1 MSERKVLNKYF
12 PPDFDPAAIPRR
24 KQAKDAQH
32 KVRLMT
38 PYAMRCETCGEY
50 IYKGKKFNARKETV
64 EGETYYSIKIFRF
77 YIKCPR
83 CSAEITFKTD
93 PKNTDYV
100 AEHGASR
107 NFEPWREERIA
118 GEEKQLKKE
127 QEEENNPMK
136 ALENRTLDSKR
147 EMDILDALDEIRTRN
162 ARNERVDS
170 DALLDRLIEL
180 EEEREKTLEEIIEE
194 EDDKLAKA
202 VFQDANG
209 LSVRK
214 ANLDEEPKIDALL
227 SEQAKMVPLPDF
239 SAPIIKKRKLPE
251 SDLVAGLIVKKK
263 ASSSSKTISTAAAS
277 TSTSPI
283 ITASSTSGTSI
294 ITATTSKTLPI
305 TVASTSN
312 KPIITKKAEPK
323 SAPATSSS
331 STLLSLGDYGS
342 DSNDSE

>member
-64 EGETYYSIKIFRF
+64 EGESYYSIKIFRF

-162 ARNERVDS
+162 ARNERVDA
-170 DALLDRLIEL
+170 DALLDRLIEI
-180 EEEREKTLEEIIEE
+180 EDEQEKTLEEMIED
-194 EDDKLAKA
+194 EDDKLTKA

-214 ANLDEEPKIDALL
+214 ANLDEEPKVEALL
-227 SEQAKMVPLPDF
+227 SEQAKMVSLPDF
-239 SAPIIKKRKLPE
+239 STPIIKKRKLPE
-251 SDLVAGLIVKKK
+251 ADLGAGLIIKKK
-263 ASSSSKTISTAAAS
+263 ASSSSSKTITTA
-277 TSTSPI
+277 
-283 ITASSTSGTSI
+283 
-294 ITATTSKTLPI
+294 TATTSKFPMT
-305 TVASTSN
+305 TSSTS
-312 KPIITKKAEPK
+312 KTPLITIATSKTPIIIKKEQK
-323 SAPATSSS
+323 SVPVTATS

-342 DSNDSE
+342 DSDDDNE